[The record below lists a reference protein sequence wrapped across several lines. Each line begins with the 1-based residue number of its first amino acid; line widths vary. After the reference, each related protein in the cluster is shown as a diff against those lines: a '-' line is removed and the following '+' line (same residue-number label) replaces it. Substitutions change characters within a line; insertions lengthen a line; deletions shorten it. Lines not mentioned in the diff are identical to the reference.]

1 MKIINWKS
9 SDSSIDELLVRIGKF
24 ASEQEFNV
32 FVVGGYIRDR
42 ILNREKKEI
51 DFLVIG
57 DGVRFA
63 ELLSS
68 YLQTRDIT
76 VYRNFGTALV
86 DYQDFKL
93 EFASARTESYASN
106 SRKPFIQDG
115 SFEDDIRRRD
125 FTINTL
131 AFPINGNNY
140 GEIVD
145 TYGGLSDIE
154 NKLIRTPLEPG
165 ITFSD
170 DPLRIMRAFRFASQL
185 NFTVDESLLKAAY
198 LMRDRLRIVSPERIV
213 EEFFKIIQSD
223 TPSIGLA
230 LMYKS
235 EVMKILY
242 PEIAAMAGVDQ
253 KKDFHHKDV
262 FWHTL
267 QVVDNVAIASTD
279 VWLRIAALFHD
290 IAKPLTKKYDEVS
303 GWSFHGHE
311 ESGARIIKK
320 LFKKYKFPLQKI
332 EYVEKLIRLH
342 LRPIALVDE
351 EVTDSA
357 IRRLIVSAG
366 EDLEDLIL
374 LCRADITSKNPDK
387 IKEYTT
393 NYDIVVKKI
402 HDVDERDKLRA
413 FQSPVRGE
421 EIMEMFYLPPCKGV
435 GIIKTEVEEA
445 ILDGEIENTYEAA
458 KEYLNQNF
466 KRLSKLVASF
476 RNIN

>member
-1 MKIINWKS
+1 
-9 SDSSIDELLVRIGKF
+9 
-24 ASEQEFNV
+24 
-32 FVVGGYIRDR
+32 
-42 ILNREKKEI
+42 
-51 DFLVIG
+51 
-57 DGVRFA
+57 
-63 ELLSS
+63 
-68 YLQTRDIT
+68 
-76 VYRNFGTALV
+76 
-86 DYQDFKL
+86 
-93 EFASARTESYASN
+93 
-106 SRKPFIQDG
+106 
-115 SFEDDIRRRD
+115 
-125 FTINTL
+125 
-131 AFPINGNNY
+131 
-140 GEIVD
+140 
-145 TYGGLSDIE
+145 
-154 NKLIRTPLEPG
+154 
-165 ITFSD
+165 
-170 DPLRIMRAFRFASQL
+170 
-185 NFTVDESLLKAAY
+185 
-198 LMRDRLRIVSPERIV
+198 
-213 EEFFKIIQSD
+213 
-223 TPSIGLA
+223 
-230 LMYKS
+230 MYKS

-311 ESGARIIKK
+311 EFGARIIKK
-320 LFKKYKFPLQKI
+320 LFKKYRFPLQKI